1 MLMNL
6 MADVLFVLGGAMLAA
21 AAVLAVQR
29 LPFFPLRHVEVVGGL
44 DQVGR
49 GQIEHAAR
57 TALTGNFFTVNLDSA
72 RVAFEKL
79 PWVRRAEVRRHW
91 PDTLTLALEEHR
103 AVARWKPAEGGGG
116 QEKESLR
123 ESRLVNTEGEIFA
136 ASTTEALPTFVGPEG
151 SEDLVLARYREFAE
165 ALAPL
170 SHEPRTVVLSPR
182 QAWQLRLDNGLV
194 LDLGRDQ
201 PKHPLAERIARFA
214 THYREAAGKAGF
226 AAGVVDMRY
235 PNGFALRAGR
245 VERKS

>member
-6 MADVLFVLGGAMLAA
+6 LADVLFVLGGAMLAV

-29 LPFFPLRHVEVVGGL
+29 LPFFPLRHVEVVGVGGSL
-44 DQVGR
+44 EQVGR
-49 GQIEHAAR
+49 GQVEHAAR
-57 TALTGNFFTVNLDSA
+57 TALTGNFFTVNLESA
-72 RVAFEKL
+72 RTAFEKL

-103 AVARWKPAEGGGG
+103 AVARWKPAEG
-116 QEKESLR
+116 QDK
-123 ESRLVNTEGEIFA
+123 ESRLVNSEGEVFA
-136 ASTTEALPTFVGPEG
+136 ASTAEALPTFVGPEG
-151 SEDLVLARYREFAE
+151 SEALVLERYREFAE
-165 ALAPL
+165 ALAPMGR
-170 SHEPRTVVLSPR
+170 HPGTVVLSQR

-201 PKHPLAERIARFA
+201 PKHPLAERVARFA
-214 THYREAAGKAGF
+214 AHYGEAVGKAGF
-226 AAGVVDMRY
+226 AAGIVDMRY